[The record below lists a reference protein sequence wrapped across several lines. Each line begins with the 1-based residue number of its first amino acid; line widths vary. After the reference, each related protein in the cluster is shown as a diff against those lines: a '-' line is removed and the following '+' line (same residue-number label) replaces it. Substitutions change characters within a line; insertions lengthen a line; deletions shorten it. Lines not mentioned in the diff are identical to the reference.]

1 MGYGTHLVILPNK
14 KKDLLSA
21 DLRSVLVLKNI
32 STKWPLY
39 TGKYS
44 NGGTEY

>member
-21 DLRSVLVLKNI
+21 DLRS
-32 STKWPLY
+32 LY